1 MASRNLKGARNAF
14 EENDIKK
21 SIEAH
26 DEKPLI
32 DEEDRK
38 EPHKEESGEFIKSIV
53 FGGLDGIMT
62 TFAIVAAATGAGL
75 TRGVILIIAFANLLG
90 DAIGMAVGDYVSEI
104 AEEDQLKLEYKKL
117 EQDIDNNPDEQKS
130 ILIELY
136 EKKGFTNS
144 QASRIVE
151 LLFPYRKTVTSI
163 MMMEEHGA
171 TIDDD
176 DSDEEGNS
184 SINYGPIKS
193 ALVTFTSFLVCGGI
207 PLLAYLCSGHYNSQG
222 EFDSIFIISIALFV
236 FVLFLLGC
244 FKGYVSNKNWFIS
257 GIQMLINGAITTLV
271 AFWIGYGIEKAQ

>member
-1 MASRNLKGARNAF
+1 MASRNLKGARGAF
-14 EENDIKK
+14 EENDIRK

-90 DAIGMAVGDYVSEI
+90 DAIGMAVGDYVSEL
-104 AEEDQLKLEYKKL
+104 AEEDQIKLEYKKL

-176 DSDEEGNS
+176 SDEGGTD
-184 SINYGPIKS
+184 YGAIKS

-236 FVLFLLGC
+236 VVLFLLGC

-257 GIQMLINGAITTLV
+257 GIQMLINGAVTTLV

>member
-1 MASRNLKGARNAF
+1 MASRNLKGARSAF

-26 DEKPLI
+26 DKKPLI

-53 FGGLDGIMT
+53 FGGLDGIIT

-90 DAIGMAVGDYVSEI
+90 DAIGMAVGDYVSEL

-117 EQDIDNNPDEQKS
+117 EQDIDTNPDEQKS
-130 ILIELY
+130 VLVELY

-171 TIDDD
+171 TVEN
-176 DSDEEGNS
+176 DEEEGTD
-184 SINYGPIKS
+184 YGAIKS
-193 ALVTFTSFLVCGGI
+193 ALVTFGSFLICGGI
-207 PLLAYLCSGHYNSQG
+207 PLLAYLCSGHYNNKG
-222 EFDSIFIISIALFV
+222 EFDTIFIISIALFAI
-236 FVLFLLGC
+236 VLFLLGC
-244 FKGYVSNKNWFIS
+244 FKGYVSNKNWFVS
-257 GIQMLINGAITTLV
+257 GIQMLINGAVTTLV